1 MLALVGCRIR
11 MLVKKFIIVGM
22 ASKETLGTGQ
32 TTVLVQ
38 YSMFF
43 SLLYVEVY
51 YKRIYANLLEL
62 STGVFINGGRT
73 MDRIKDCK
81 PF

>member
-1 MLALVGCRIR
+1 
-11 MLVKKFIIVGM
+11 
-22 ASKETLGTGQ
+22 
-32 TTVLVQ
+32 
-38 YSMFF
+38 
-43 SLLYVEVY
+43 VEVY

-62 STGVFINGGRT
+62 STGVFINGGRI